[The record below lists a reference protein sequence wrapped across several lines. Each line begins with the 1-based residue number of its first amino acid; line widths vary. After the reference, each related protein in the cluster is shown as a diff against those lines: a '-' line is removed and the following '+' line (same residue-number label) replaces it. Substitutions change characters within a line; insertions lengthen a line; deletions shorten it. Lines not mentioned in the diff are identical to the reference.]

1 MATARRAGCA
11 LALIAAALLGPVA
24 AASAQAPAVASIS
37 PTSGPTT
44 GGTVVSIAGGSF
56 STATAVRFGATNA
69 TSFTIVSSERITAVA
84 PAGTGTVDITV
95 TNPSGT
101 SFASP
106 VDQFTYVAAAP
117 TVTSISPTAGPT
129 TGGTTLTITGTGF
142 TGATAVTFGAASA
155 VSFTVNSAT
164 SITATSP
171 AGTGTVDVTVTTAA
185 GTSATS
191 AADQFSYTSAPTVT
205 AIAPATG
212 PAAGGTSVAITGTN
226 LTGAT
231 AVKFGATNAASF
243 TVNSATSITAT
254 SPAGSGTV
262 DIMVTTAVGTSAT
275 SAADRFTFAV
285 ATTQIA
291 LTSSQNPSSFGQS
304 VTFTARVT
312 AAGGTPTGTVI
323 FSDGGS
329 PIGTA
334 TLAAGTAAF
343 SIATLKIGSHTITA
357 SYAGDGAFNAGTSPA
372 LAQSVGVP
380 SDSVKLRALQI
391 DLTKVVAQNSGQA
404 ISGAIDGAIS
414 EGFGEGVSFMTPS
427 GSGIRF
433 NFAADPADGVAQA
446 DAGNR
451 SAYAPDRN
459 SAAAGRSGSNPRID
473 NAFAAIDQ
481 QMPTKA
487 PPKTYREP
495 RDWLFWIDVRG
506 SGIDRWSSPTAP
518 GVGTTGSSI
527 YGNQLNAL
535 MGLTYKVAP
544 NVLIGAVA
552 GYETFYYTAQDI
564 NGKLTGDG
572 WTAGS
577 YLGWMIAPTLR
588 YDAAV
593 TFSQIGYNG
602 IAGAAQGNFNG
613 DRWMFATGL
622 TGSYRMSSLLIEP
635 SARLYTLW
643 EHENAYV
650 DTLGTL
656 QTARDFVTGRASAG
670 VKLSYPLAST
680 DAAVV
685 TPYLG
690 VYGDYYFSRDDAAA
704 LAVNNIP
711 VNPTLVLEG
720 WSARVTGGLNARV
733 AGGVMLG
740 LGAEYGG
747 LGGTARIWTFSARA
761 RVPFN

>member
-1 MATARRAGCA
+1 MACG
-11 LALIAAALLGPVA
+11 LALIAAALFSSVA
-24 AASAQAPAVASIS
+24 AASAPAPAVASIS
-37 PTSGPTT
+37 PTSGPAA
-44 GGTVVSIAGGSF
+44 GGTIVIIAGGSF
-56 STATAVRFGATNA
+56 NTATALHFGATAA
-69 TSFTIVSSERITAVA
+69 TSFVINSNEQITAVA

-101 SFASP
+101 SSASP
-106 VDQFTYVAAAP
+106 ADQFTYIASAP
-117 TVTSISPTAGPT
+117 TVTSVSPGTGPAAGST
-129 TGGTTLTITGTGF
+129 SVTITGTGF
-142 TGATAVTFGAASA
+142 TGTTAVKFGAVTATG
-155 VSFTVNSAT
+155 FTVNSAT

-171 AGTGTVDVTVTTAA
+171 AGTGTVDITVTTPA

-191 AADQFSYTSAPTVT
+191 AADQFTYTSAPTVT
-205 AIAPATG
+205 AVAPASG
-212 PAAGGTSVAITGTN
+212 LAAGGTSVAITGTN

-243 TVNSATSITAT
+243 TVNSATSITAI

-262 DIMVTTAVGTSAT
+262 DITVTTAAGTSAT
-275 SAADRFTFAV
+275 STADRFTFAV
-285 ATTQIA
+285 ATTQTT
-291 LTSSQNPSSFGQS
+291 LSSSQNPSSFGQS

-312 AAGGTPTGTVI
+312 TAGGTPTGTVT
-323 FSDGGS
+323 FSDNGS

-334 TLAAGTAAF
+334 TLAAGAATF
-343 SIATLKIGSHTITA
+343 SIATLRIGSHAITA
-357 SYAGDGAFNAGTSPA
+357 SYAGNGPFDASTSPA

-391 DLTKVVAQNSGQA
+391 DLTKVVAQSSGQA

-414 EGFGEGVSFMTPS
+414 EGFSEGGSFMTPS
-427 GSGIRF
+427 GAGMRF

-446 DAGNR
+446 DPGDR
-451 SAYAPDRN
+451 SAYASDGN
-459 SAAAGRSGSNPRID
+459 SAAPGRSSRID

-481 QMPTKA
+481 QMPAKA
-487 PPKTYREP
+487 KPKTTREA

-506 SGIDRWSSPTAP
+506 SGIDRWSSPTSP
-518 GVGTTGSSI
+518 DVGTSGSSI

-535 MGLTYKVAP
+535 MGLTYRAMP
-544 NVLIGAVA
+544 NLLIGAVA
-552 GYETFYYTAQDI
+552 GYETFNYTAQDI
-564 NGKLTGDG
+564 SGKLTGDG
-572 WTAGS
+572 WTVGT
-577 YLGWMIAPTLR
+577 YLGWMITPTLR

-602 IAGAAQGNFNG
+602 VAGTAQGNFNG

-622 TGSYRMSSLLIEP
+622 TGSYRMSNLLIEP

-643 EHENAYV
+643 EHENAYT

-656 QTARDFVTGRASAG
+656 QTARDFVTGRASGG

-680 DAAVV
+680 DAAVLA
-685 TPYLG
+685 PYLG
-690 VYGDYYFSRDDAAA
+690 IYGDYYFSRDDAAA
-704 LAVNNIP
+704 LAVNGIP

-720 WSARVTGGLNARV
+720 WSARVTGGLNATL
-733 AGGVMLG
+733 AGGTMLG

-747 LGGTARIWTFSARA
+747 LGGIARLWTFSARA
-761 RVPFN
+761 RVPF